1 LCSQVGDKMSLE
13 ELEAN
18 LSTDKEQREEVSD
31 FENEEFF
38 VFEVLFYDQNAKMLE
53 FFGEDWC

>member
-1 LCSQVGDKMSLE
+1 MCSQVGDKMSLE

>member
-1 LCSQVGDKMSLE
+1 MCSQVGDKMSLE
-13 ELEAN
+13 EWEAN